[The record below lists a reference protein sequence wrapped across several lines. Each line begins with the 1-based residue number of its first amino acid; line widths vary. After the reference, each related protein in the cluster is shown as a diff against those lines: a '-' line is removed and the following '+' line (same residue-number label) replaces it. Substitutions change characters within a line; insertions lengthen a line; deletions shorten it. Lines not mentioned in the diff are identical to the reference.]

1 MSDMAISELVSV
13 GEYVSVIRRE
23 KWRALGVA
31 AVVAAGATALALV
44 WPPTY
49 RSTATILIEQ
59 ADIPADLVT
68 STVSAI
74 ASDRIQAIQQRIITT
89 ANLSKII
96 DKYNL
101 YAEVRESSPLNE
113 VAEGMRANIK
123 LALLS
128 ADAGTRGRGNEA
140 AIAFTLSF
148 DGSTPSTTHQVT
160 TELAALFLSESER
173 DSFDRATD
181 ATSFLQAEAVR
192 LNADVETLELKL
204 EEFRRQHAG
213 QLPEDRLF
221 NVQLLDRADSQLL
234 DLSRQIQ
241 SLRERQGAVRAQL
254 AGTATQLAMSG
265 DRTEL
270 SPAEQAALLQAK
282 RAEMSARYGPKHP
295 EVMALDRQINAL
307 RSVGVFGGDVSD
319 LRVQTL
325 QSDLTVA
332 RQRYGTKHPDTVR
345 LERELQAAQAA
356 AAAAPQP
363 APVPQSNV
371 TNPAFLQLQA
381 ELSSLNGE
389 LQAVIAQQQA
399 TEEKR
404 ANMEARIL
412 QAPGVERDYISL
424 KREYD
429 TAVAKYLDIRTKEAA
444 AELSKSLETQRMGE
458 KLTLIEPAAEPIA
471 PIKPNRP
478 VMIAIGLLA
487 AIAAGVVVGILHD
500 AMEQRVHGWRRLR
513 EIVGQAPMA
522 VIPVIQTTSDRRR
535 ASQARRMLIFL
546 GALIGGAV
554 LVSVHLFVT
563 PLVSWSPGQIPVSTA
578 PSIVE
583 QQSTRY

>member
-1 MSDMAISELVSV
+1 MSDMAISELVSF

-31 AVVAAGATALALV
+31 ALVAAGATTLALV

-101 YAEVRESSPLNE
+101 YAEVRESSPLSE

-192 LNADVETLELKL
+192 LSADVEALELKL
-204 EEFRRQHAG
+204 EEFRREHTG

-254 AGTATQLAMSG
+254 AGTATQLAMTG

-295 EVMALDRQINAL
+295 EVMALDRQISAL
-307 RSVGVFGGDVSD
+307 RSVGVYGGDVS
-319 LRVQTL
+319 
-325 QSDLTVA
+325 
-332 RQRYGTKHPDTVR
+332 
-345 LERELQAAQAA
+345 
-356 AAAAPQP
+356 
-363 APVPQSNV
+363 
-371 TNPAFLQLQA
+371 
-381 ELSSLNGE
+381 SL
-389 LQAVIAQQQA
+389 
-399 TEEKR
+399 
-404 ANMEARIL
+404 RIL
-412 QAPGVERDYISL
+412 VSL
-424 KREYD
+424 LCRKHLRP
-429 TAVAKYLDIRTKEAA
+429 
-444 AELSKSLETQRMGE
+444 QRM
-458 KLTLIEPAAEPIA
+458 
-471 PIKPNRP
+471 
-478 VMIAIGLLA
+478 
-487 AIAAGVVVGILHD
+487 
-500 AMEQRVHGWRRLR
+500 
-513 EIVGQAPMA
+513 IVF
-522 VIPVIQTTSDRRR
+522 S
-535 ASQARRMLIFL
+535 
-546 GALIGGAV
+546 
-554 LVSVHLFVT
+554 
-563 PLVSWSPGQIPVSTA
+563 
-578 PSIVE
+578 
-583 QQSTRY
+583 